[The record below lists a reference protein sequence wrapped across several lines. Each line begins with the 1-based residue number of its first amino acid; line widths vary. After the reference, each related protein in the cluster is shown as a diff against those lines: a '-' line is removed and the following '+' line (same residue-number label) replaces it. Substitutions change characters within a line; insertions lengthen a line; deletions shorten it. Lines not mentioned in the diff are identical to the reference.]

1 MLKFS
6 RLPFLL
12 PEPILVSPL
21 GDKVDPGM
29 AAWSLARL
37 SWVGTRMFLV
47 VTMVVRL
54 VILLSDDF
62 LLPLIGTRWLEYP
75 YL

>member
-1 MLKFS
+1 
-6 RLPFLL
+6 
-12 PEPILVSPL
+12 
-21 GDKVDPGM
+21 M

-62 LLPLIGTRWLEYP
+62 LLPLIGTRWSEYP